1 MPDADA
7 PIPQE
12 ILDAL
17 DATQKIKYRRRY
29 NIHDWYWLAD
39 DGRVFT
45 SARRLTVDESDAS
58 YQAFIGGAMATPWPR
73 DDAGNQTDAAL
84 QQVFD
89 MANFQPPL
97 NIKVSSEKKT
107 KK

>member
-73 DDAGNQTDAAL
+73 DGHKPITGPDRIAWRPVTA
-84 QQVFD
+84 
-89 MANFQPPL
+89 
-97 NIKVSSEKKT
+97 KT
-107 KK
+107 